1 MDITPGHYQTLSA
14 QNTYVMSN
22 DGRGSPSH
30 MPQSLI
36 QQINNSQIQLLLNA
50 KDVIVYPAE
59 STKSH
64 PRSELLNK
72 FFSMGYRGDQVLSL
86 IQSLEESGCHVDY
99 NVVLD
104 RLNDNAFYFR
114 S

>member
-1 MDITPGHYQTLSA
+1 MDATLSAQQTDGFVTPGHYEKQSA
-14 QNTYVMSN
+14 QNTHVMCN
-22 DGRGSPSH
+22 DEIGTPSH
-30 MPQSLI
+30 MPHSHI
-36 QQINNSQIQLLLNA
+36 QQ
-50 KDVIVYPAE
+50 DVIVYPAE

-64 PRSELLNK
+64 PHCELLNK